1 MKLKL
6 KLLALSL
13 ATVGFSSVQ
22 AQGISDDIIRIGH
35 ITDMSGVYSDLDG
48 TAGTEAIKMAV
59 ADLGGEI
66 DGKKIEVVGFDHQ
79 NKADIASAKA
89 REWIDQDKVDIIFGG
104 TNSATALAVAAVA
117 AEKKIPY
124 IQLGAGS
131 TQLTNEQCT
140 PFTIHY
146 AYNTKALANVTGS
159 AVVQEGGN
167 DWFFVTADYAFGHS
181 LEKDTATVVKAS
193 GGNIKGQ
200 VRVPLSTTDFSS
212 YMLQAQA
219 SGAQILGL
227 ANAGG
232 DFINA
237 IKAAREFGVTPGMK
251 PAGLLVFINDVH
263 ALGLQA
269 TQGLYLTAP
278 WYWNQDDESRAWAA
292 KFEERIKRKPS
303 FVQAA
308 DYTAAE
314 TYLKAVKEIGTDD
327 GEAVMKWFKSNTIN
341 NFFAKDGIVRK
352 DGLMVHDMYLMQVKT
367 PEESK
372 GPWDYYNV
380 VDKVSGE
387 KAFGPASESTC
398 KL

>member
-6 KLLALSL
+6 KLLDLSL
-13 ATVGFSSVQ
+13 ATVGLSSVQ

-35 ITDMSGVYSDLDG
+35 ITDMTGVYSDLDG

-117 AEKKIPY
+117 AEKKVPY

-263 ALGLQA
+263 ALGLDA
-269 TQGLYLTAP
+269 TQGLYLTAS
-278 WYWNQDDESRAWAA
+278 WYWDQDDESRAWAQR
-292 KFEERIKRKPS
+292 FEDQIKRKPS
-303 FVQAA
+303 FVQAGT
-308 DYTAAE
+308 YSAASN
-314 TYLKAVKEIGTDD
+314 YLKAVQELGNDNGEEI
-327 GEAVMKWFKSNTIN
+327 MKWFKSTPLND
-341 NFFAKDGIVRK
+341 FFVQNATVRQ
-352 DGLMVHDMYLMQVKT
+352 DGLLAHDMYLYQVKT
-367 PEESK
+367 PEEST
-372 GPWDYYNV
+372 GPWDYYKIV
-380 VDKVSGE
+380 RKVSGDE
-387 KAFGPASESTC
+387 AFGPDSESTC

>member
-167 DWFFVTADYAFGHS
+167 DWFFVTADYAFGHR

-200 VRVPLSTTDFSS
+200 VRVPLSTTDF
-212 YMLQAQA
+212 
-219 SGAQILGL
+219 
-227 ANAGG
+227 
-232 DFINA
+232 
-237 IKAAREFGVTPGMK
+237 T
-251 PAGLLVFINDVH
+251 
-263 ALGLQA
+263 
-269 TQGLYLTAP
+269 
-278 WYWNQDDESRAWAA
+278 
-292 KFEERIKRKPS
+292 
-303 FVQAA
+303 
-308 DYTAAE
+308 
-314 TYLKAVKEIGTDD
+314 
-327 GEAVMKWFKSNTIN
+327 
-341 NFFAKDGIVRK
+341 
-352 DGLMVHDMYLMQVKT
+352 
-367 PEESK
+367 
-372 GPWDYYNV
+372 
-380 VDKVSGE
+380 
-387 KAFGPASESTC
+387 
-398 KL
+398 

>member
-167 DWFFVTADYAFGHS
+167 DWFFVTADYVFGHS

-263 ALGLQA
+263 ALGLDA
-269 TQGLYLTAP
+269 TQGLYLTAS
-278 WYWNQDDESRAWAA
+278 WYWDQDDESREWAQR
-292 KFEERIKRKPS
+292 FEDQIKRKPS
-303 FVQAA
+303 FVQAGT
-308 DYTAAE
+308 YSAASN
-314 TYLKAVKEIGTDD
+314 YLKAVQELGTDN
-327 GEAVMKWFKSNTIN
+327 GEEIMKWFKSTPLND
-341 NFFAKDGIVRK
+341 FFVQNATVRQ
-352 DGLMVHDMYLMQVKT
+352 DGLLAHDMYLYQVKT
-367 PEESK
+367 PEEST
-372 GPWDYYNV
+372 GPWDYYKIV
-380 VDKVSGE
+380 RKVSGDE
-387 KAFGPASESTC
+387 AFGPDSESTC

>member
-263 ALGLQA
+263 ALGLDA
-269 TQGLYLTAP
+269 TQGLYLTAS
-278 WYWNQDDESRAWAA
+278 WYWDQDDESREWAQR
-292 KFEERIKRKPS
+292 FEDQIKRKPS
-303 FVQAA
+303 SLF
-308 DYTAAE
+308 
-314 TYLKAVKEIGTDD
+314 LL
-327 GEAVMKWFKSNTIN
+327 
-341 NFFAKDGIVRK
+341 R
-352 DGLMVHDMYLMQVKT
+352 
-367 PEESK
+367 
-372 GPWDYYNV
+372 
-380 VDKVSGE
+380 
-387 KAFGPASESTC
+387 
-398 KL
+398 